1 MPGKRLA
8 FEVTQLIYYN
18 HQLGK
23 SIPELVEIFSVSR
36 KTVYNILNR
45 AEKEGRLE
53 PKSGGGCKTKINK
66 RVDRLIMRKAIAN
79 PRISVRS
86 LAQDIREECHLTVSH
101 ETVRQV
107 ILRHRYSSRVAR
119 KKPLLSEINIEK
131 RHSFAVSMMDH
142 AEEYWDDVIFCDETK
157 MMLFYND
164 GPSRVWRKPLSALE
178 TQNIIP
184 TIKFGKL
191 SVMIWG
197 CISSHGVGKLA
208 FIESTMNAVQY
219 LDILK
224 TNLKASAEKFGLF
237 SNNKPNFKFYQDND
251 PKHKEYNVRN
261 WLLYNCGKVIDTPPQ
276 SPDLNPIENLWAYL
290 KKKVAKRGPKTR
302 QQLMAAII
310 EEWEK
315 IPLEYDLKKLIHSM
329 KKRLQ
334 LVAKANGGHTKY

>member
-1 MPGKRLA
+1 M
-8 FEVTQLIYYN
+8 
-18 HQLGK
+18 
-23 SIPELVEIFSVSR
+23 FSVSR
-36 KTVYNILNR
+36 KTVYNVFNR
-45 AEKEGRLE
+45 LKKENRLE
-53 PKSGGGCKTKINK
+53 PKSGGRKTKISK
-66 RVDRLIMRKAIAN
+66 RVDRLIMRKVIAN

-86 LAQDIREECHLTVSH
+86 LAQDIRQECDLVVPHK
-101 ETVRQV
+101 TVRQV

-119 KKPLLSEINIEK
+119 KKPLLSEVNIEK

-157 MMLFYND
+157 MMLYYND
-164 GPSRVWRKPLSALE
+164 GPSRVWRKLLSALE
-178 TQNIIP
+178 KQNIIP

-224 TNLKASAEKFGLF
+224 SNLKASAKKFGLF

-251 PKHKEYNVRN
+251 PKHKECNVRN

-276 SPDLNPIENLWAYL
+276 S
-290 KKKVAKRGPKTR
+290 
-302 QQLMAAII
+302 
-310 EEWEK
+310 
-315 IPLEYDLKKLIHSM
+315 
-329 KKRLQ
+329 
-334 LVAKANGGHTKY
+334 